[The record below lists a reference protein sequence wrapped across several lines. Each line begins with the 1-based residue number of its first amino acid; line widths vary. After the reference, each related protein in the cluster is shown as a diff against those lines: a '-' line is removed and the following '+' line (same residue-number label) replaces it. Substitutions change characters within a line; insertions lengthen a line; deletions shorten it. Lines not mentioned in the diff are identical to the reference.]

1 MGVFKKACAQ
11 VNKSHGIE
19 DRLCDAI
26 IKASDE
32 IISGKLYQE
41 HHFPLS
47 IWQAGSGRQTNVNV
61 NEVIS
66 NRAIQI
72 LGGQLGTK
80 DPVHPNNHVNLSQST
95 NDSFSTSINIAAAM
109 LLHEK
114 LFPALKSVIDDLSYK
129 EAIWANVGKVG
140 RTHMMDAVPMTVGQ
154 QFSGYKQMMVNCK
167 TRLESA
173 LPRLY
178 QLSVGGNSVGTGL
191 FSPKNFGQDC
201 VQRIVDITGLPFQNA
216 PNLFEAISTRDVLVE
231 LHGELNSLA
240 VSTMKI
246 ANDIRFLA
254 SGPRCG
260 IFELIIPENEPG
272 SSIMP
277 GKVNPTQCESLTM
290 ICCQVIGNQTAV
302 TIGCCKGQFQLNAF
316 MPMIGANVIRS
327 ITLLGDG
334 LNNFNNL
341 CLKNLRTNPDK
352 LNAYFQNNIM
362 TISTLLC
369 NHIGYDKT
377 AVIITASNK
386 KNTTMREEAVKRGIS
401 GEDFDKWVRFSSDT
415 LKQ

>member
-11 VNKSHGIE
+11 VNKNHGIE
-19 DRLCDAI
+19 DELCEAI

-41 HHFPLS
+41 QHFPLS

-66 NRAIQI
+66 NRAIQF

-95 NDSFSTSINIAAAM
+95 NDGFSTSINIAAAM

-114 LFPALKSVIDDLSYK
+114 LFPALKSIIEDLSNK
-129 EAIWANVGKVG
+129 ETIWANIGKVG

-154 QFSGYKQMMVNCK
+154 QFSGYKQMMMNCQ

-201 VQRIVDITGLPFQNA
+201 VERIVDITGLPFENA

-231 LHGELNSLA
+231 LHGELNNLA
-240 VSTMKI
+240 VSAMKI
-246 ANDIRFLA
+246 ANDIRLLN

-260 IFELIIPENEPG
+260 ISELIVPENEPG

-277 GKVNPTQCESLTM
+277 GKINPTQCESLTM

-302 TIGCCKGQFQLNAF
+302 TIGCSNGHFQLNAF
-316 MPMIGANVIRS
+316 MPMIGANVVRS

-334 LNNFNNL
+334 LNNFNKL
-341 CLKNLRTNPDK
+341 CLKKLQTNKDK
-352 LNAYFQNNIM
+352 LNACLQANPV
-362 TISTLLC
+362 TLTTLLVPF
-369 NHIGYDKT
+369 IGYDKT
-377 AVIITASNK
+377 AVILTASQK
-386 KNTTMREEAVKRGIS
+386 KNTTMREEAIKRGIS
-401 GEDFDKWVRFSSDT
+401 GEDFDKWVRFSNDT